1 MPQSLYEQITAQRA
15 ARYGAQE
22 ADNSWVQNAP
32 NAGAGWAGGLIS
44 GYTGRI
50 REMQAEKQLQIED
63 SKNNFRSLLD
73 TIPVNEH
80 NFPLVLRLRSEL
92 DGIKPTRGSL
102 MDIISRKPDPNEEA
116 ITKLYGVL
124 RNAIPNNSNQG
135 TPAYNKP
142 NPIAQ
147 IGVAAGNMNMAGVQ
161 RLLGDE
167 AGAQQ
172 TLATPAPQAVDRVVA
187 TGPDPNKF
195 MFEEQGQFQPVPGA
209 GLVHS
214 AKTGTSHSLVFNK
227 KTGRPEMVDL
237 GQDFRTPAEIVA
249 ETRAA
254 SQQKIAQE
262 RTKNPVFVQML
273 QDLGFASMADIGALL
288 ESDPG
293 TYAKAYQEAKAKLDQ
308 AAALKTENT
317 QSNIRKNNAI
327 ANSTGAIPPAMKI
340 EGATLS
346 NELKRK
352 QINKVD
358 KQDVVEAGK
367 LSDVQKADL
376 RILEQDLQ
384 RYKKTAEGLPTNGL
398 YPTAAAKKAAATKVQ
413 ELEQKRQQITNG
425 GVDPV
430 VKAIEEALRGGGGN
444 NNKKR

>member
-50 REMQAEKQLQIED
+50 RQMQAEKQLQIED

-73 TIPVNEH
+73 SIPVNEH

-147 IGVAAGNMNMAGVQ
+147 MGVAAGNMNAAA
-161 RLLGDE
+161 LGIGGGRE
-167 AGAQQ
+167 QLEQ
-172 TLATPAPQAVDRVVA
+172 PAPQAMDRVAA

-227 KTGRPEMVDL
+227 KTGKPETVDL

-254 SQQKIAQE
+254 AQQKIAQE
-262 RTKNPVFVQML
+262 RTKNPVFVQMM

-376 RILEQDLQ
+376 RIIEQDLQ

-398 YPTAAAKKAAATKVQ
+398 YPTAAAKKAAAAKVQ
-413 ELEQKRQQITNG
+413 ELEQKRQQITSG

-430 VKAIEEALRGGGGN
+430 VKAIEDALRGGAGGGN
-444 NNKKR
+444 NKKK